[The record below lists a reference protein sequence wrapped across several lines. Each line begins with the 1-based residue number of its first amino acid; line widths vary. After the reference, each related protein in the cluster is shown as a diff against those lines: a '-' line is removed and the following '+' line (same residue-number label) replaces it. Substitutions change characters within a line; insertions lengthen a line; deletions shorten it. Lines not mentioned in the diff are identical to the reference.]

1 MQQLIRSWK
10 KINDIA
16 DIEANNTELNI
27 EKDFFKKYKLC
38 YKSYKIANNDASW
51 QSLKLTKRQTNWV
64 YLDDSF
70 QIELTEM
77 VLLSSCERLNMDTSS
92 PNKLASAHTF
102 NRGKLIE
109 KTRKQTY
116 SRWPY

>member
-51 QSLKLTKRQTNWV
+51 QSLELTKRQTNWV

-77 VLLSSCERLNMDTSS
+77 ILLSSCESMNMDTSS

-102 NRGKLIE
+102 NSQL
-109 KTRKQTY
+109 
-116 SRWPY
+116 